1 CAAIPDT
8 LLESELFGYER
19 GAFTGAHTSQQGKL
33 KLADGGTVF
42 CAAIPEEF
50 ALQQGIRYCGA
61 VDANDWLASSRTV
74 LVNQLSNNLLSSPRF
89 AGDKDVAVG
98 LGDLLKL
105 SLDVAYSPTI
115 PKQAVLAPELRFHG

>member
-1 CAAIPDT
+1 LIEEAQVADFIEENCSAIG
-8 LLESELFGYER
+8 EF
-19 GAFTGAHTSQQGKL
+19 
-33 KLADGGTVF
+33 KLALLRCVRTREGSALV
-42 CAAIPEEF
+42 PEEF

-105 SLDVAYSPTI
+105 
-115 PKQAVLAPELRFHG
+115 